1 MKSSETILRH
11 AIDAFMRARGMSRSA
26 FGQAAMKDPSFLG
39 GLDDG
44 RTPGLATADRLLV
57 FMGLA
62 PMGPAFRCE
71 VAAFLEIT
79 GVKRSEFGLA
89 VTGSRSLAVRVLR
102 GASLRLSTVDGA
114 RAWMAAQASAEEA
127 RRIRARVA
135 EVAAAG
141 HCPVADGCSE
151 GDDAMSDDGNE
162 YMSTRE
168 AAAFLG
174 LSHRTLDRYRVT
186 GKGPEFNKFGSR
198 VRYWRPVV
206 EAWAAARRRRSTSDD
221 GSANRQ
227 TPPDRGGR
235 PDRGG
240 PPSRRPE

>member
-26 FGQAAMKDPSFLG
+26 FGQAAMNDPSFLA

-44 RTPGLATADRLLV
+44 RVPGLATADRLLV

-135 EVAAAG
+135 EEAAG

-151 GDDAMSDDGNE
+151 GEDAMSDDGNE

-198 VRYWRPVV
+198 VRYWRPAV

-221 GSANRQ
+221 GSAIRQ
-227 TPPDRGGR
+227 APPDRGA
-235 PDRGG
+235 